1 MNYLEVKK
9 DGTFCYSIQFQKDFS
24 ALAEEIA
31 KLDYAGHKL
40 CVVTDSNVAPLYL
53 TAVKEELSKKFDQ
66 VFDFVIPAGEEN
78 KTLDNVK
85 KLYEKKLSIR
95 QISRLTGVSK
105 GLVEKWIK
113 G

>member
-53 TAVKEELSKKFDQ
+53 TAVKEELSKKFD
-66 VFDFVIPAGEEN
+66 DEKSYSFVNGVLNAMAEKCG
-78 KTLDNVK
+78 K
-85 KLYEKKLSIR
+85 KDAK
-95 QISRLTGVSK
+95 
-105 GLVEKWIK
+105 
-113 G
+113 